1 MYPEV
6 RAAVGADAGPDVS
19 APGFDIAA
27 HREDVRRFNLRQPRE
42 DVASVEDR
50 VDEGDD
56 REEAGVAEC
65 GDESEVR
72 AGGVAV
78 GGVRP
83 GQA

>member
-42 DVASVEDR
+42 DVA
-50 VDEGDD
+50 
-56 REEAGVAEC
+56 
-65 GDESEVR
+65 
-72 AGGVAV
+72 
-78 GGVRP
+78 
-83 GQA
+83 